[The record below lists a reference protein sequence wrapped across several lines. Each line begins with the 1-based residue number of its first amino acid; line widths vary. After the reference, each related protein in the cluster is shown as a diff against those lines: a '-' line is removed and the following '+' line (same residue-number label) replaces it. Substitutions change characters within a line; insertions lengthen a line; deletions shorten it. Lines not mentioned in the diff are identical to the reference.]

1 MASTS
6 DAQWAE
12 YYRKS
17 AGRQVRPLA
26 IQAAS
31 LAPAP
36 GYAVDLG
43 SGDGTESAF
52 LLGRGWSV
60 CAVDQEP
67 AALQHLES
75 KVKDSYG
82 LTSVVS
88 RLEDFHPSPADLLLA
103 CLSLPFVPPDRF
115 EALWSS
121 IASALKPRGILAVN
135 LLGDRDSWSPDA
147 PASQERA
154 AGELAVH
161 GMTFHTREQAKA
173 LVQSLN
179 VVEFS
184 ETEYDGGSGRGP
196 KHWHRFDILA
206 QKD

>member
-1 MASTS
+1 M
-6 DAQWAE
+6 
-12 YYRKS
+12 
-17 AGRQVRPLA
+17 RPLA
-26 IQAAS
+26 IRAAS

-43 SGDGTESAF
+43 SGDGTESVF

-75 KVKDSYG
+75 KVENSHG

-88 RLEDFHPSPADLLLA
+88 KLEDFHPSPADLILA
-103 CLSLPFVPPDRF
+103 CLSLPFVSPDRF
-115 EALWSS
+115 DALWVR
-121 IASALKPRGILAVN
+121 IAGALKPRGILAVN
-135 LLGDRDSWSPDA
+135 LLGDRDSWSNDA
-147 PASQERA
+147 PASQKRTAGERA
-154 AGELAVH
+154 VR

-206 QKD
+206 QRD